1 MSISPERHLGQ
12 ARRNLAHAE
21 QLLAEHGDD
30 PTAVQWAVTAAFYC
44 GVHCLQAHLIRQGYD
59 PQTHVKRGEAI
70 ADPATG
76 VPLLVQIAYELLK
89 QRSEKAR
96 YRLAEFDG
104 AIVRS
109 RILGHYLHI
118 VTSFVGL

>member
-1 MSISPERHLGQ
+1 MSISPDQHREQ

-44 GVHCLQAHLIRQGYD
+44 AVHCVQAHLIRQGYD
-59 PQTHVKRGEAI
+59 PQTHMKRAEAI
-70 ADPATG
+70 ADPNTA
-76 VPLLVQIAYELLK
+76 VPPMVQIAYELLK

-104 AIVRS
+104 AIVRR
-109 RILGHYLHI
+109 RILGHYLQI
-118 VTSFVGL
+118 VTSFARL

>member
-1 MSISPERHLGQ
+1 MSIPPNRHLEQ

-44 GVHCLQAHLIRQGYD
+44 AVHCLQAHLIRQGYD
-59 PQTHVKRGEAI
+59 PQTHMKRGEAI
-70 ADPATG
+70 ADPNTG
-76 VPLLVQIAYELLK
+76 VPPAVQIAYELLK

-104 AIVRS
+104 EIVRR
-109 RILGHYLHI
+109 RILGYYLQA
-118 VTSFVGL
+118 VTSFVEM

>member
-1 MSISPERHLGQ
+1 MSISPDRHLGQ

-21 QLLAEHGDD
+21 QLLTEHGND

-44 GVHCLQAHLIRQGYD
+44 AVHCIQAHLIRQGYD
-59 PQTHVKRGEAI
+59 PQTHMRRAEAI
-70 ADPATG
+70 ADPNTG
-76 VPLLVQIAYELLK
+76 VPPTVQIAYELLK

-104 AIVRS
+104 DIVR
-109 RILGHYLHI
+109 RRVLGYYLQI
-118 VTSFVGL
+118 VTSFSGL